1 MQHRRSLSRR
11 FKPSKSAGQFV
22 FQLLI
27 AKKFCIYAKNF
38 DTYVSKFLTNDSYVD
53 FIFLHFVH
61 KSLSRN
67 TD

>member
-38 DTYVSKFLTNDSYVD
+38 DTYVSKFFD
-53 FIFLHFVH
+53 
-61 KSLSRN
+61 
-67 TD
+67 